1 MSSTGI
7 NTSNPKSLN
16 SRTYS
21 CLSIDNEDVDNLN
34 IEQLS
39 KEMNDRAKEATPFT
53 SQEIDEIIM
62 SFENVMPDKDN
73 SGIPLDQLR
82 KLIEAV
88 GHLPHKDWDKTGQSA
103 EQLNDILLGG
113 SMGGLSEEFK
123 QIFKRVIEEGN
134 WNKAAEHAAVEGN
147 DNDNGNGK
155 GNGKPWAILVT
166 GVNGIRKT
174 TSVYQPWFQQL
185 LDEALVHPKNVS
197 ADSEIDRD
205 SLPTGENSFF
215 RQLDHMIITL
225 INHNF
230 QKMYAMTNLSH
241 DFDENPDQD
250 PPSSIIQQY
259 SNYKAAIFTRY
270 RTLSEIL
277 GVLLVRQAKASRMN
291 IMIETSGRD
300 VAMFHYVDSF
310 FPSEDYNKLA
320 LHFTIND
327 LSHAETSVDKR
338 MVREMKEGIGALNS
352 GDMDRIIKANAG
364 GPYGS
369 EVLTG
374 IQRDSDAVWDQI
386 ISEDA
391 EGDVGQDWFKASIK
405 IDAKEDEDWTAN
417 AVLPDG
423 SDGTAFKFYAPR
435 KV

>member
-1 MSSTGI
+1 MNERASEAEPFST
-7 NTSNPKSLN
+7 
-16 SRTYS
+16 
-21 CLSIDNEDVDNLN
+21 
-34 IEQLS
+34 
-39 KEMNDRAKEATPFT
+39 KEV
-53 SQEIDEIIM
+53 DEIIM
-62 SFENVMPDKDN
+62 SFENVMPEN
-73 SGIPLDQLR
+73 SGIALDQLR
-82 KLIEAV
+82 ELIEAV
-88 GHLPHKDWDKTGQSA
+88 GHLPHKDWERTGQSA
-103 EQLNDILLGG
+103 ERLNDILLDG
-113 SMGGLSEEFK
+113 SMDGLSDEFK
-123 QIFKRVIEEGN
+123 HTFKRVIHEGN
-134 WNKAAEHAAVEGN
+134 WNAAAEHAAVE
-147 DNDNGNGK
+147 

-185 LDEALVHPKNVS
+185 LNEALVHPKNIK
-197 ADSEIDRD
+197 ADSDSDSDSNSEIALD

-230 QKMYAMTNLSH
+230 QKMYAMTKLSH
-241 DFDENPDQD
+241 DFDENPEQD

-277 GVLLVRQAKASRMN
+277 GVLLVRQAKASKMN

-310 FPSEDYNKLA
+310 FPSEEYNKLA

-327 LSHAETSVDKR
+327 LSHAESSVDTR
-338 MVREMKEGIGALNS
+338 MVREMKGGIEALNS
-352 GDMDRIIKANAG
+352 GDMDKVIKANAG

-369 EVLTG
+369 EVLKG
-374 IQRDSDAVWDQI
+374 IQRDSDAVWDTI

-391 EGDVGQDWFKASIK
+391 EGDVGQDWFKASIN
-405 IDAKEDEDWTAN
+405 IEAKEDEDWTAN
-417 AVLPDG
+417 AILPDG
-423 SDGTAFKFYAPR
+423 SDGTAFKFHAPR

>member
-1 MSSTGI
+1 MSSPA
-7 NTSNPKSLN
+7 SNAKSLN

-21 CLSIDNEDVDNLN
+21 CLSIDNEDVDNLD

-39 KEMNDRAKEATPFT
+39 KEMNERAKEAAPFT

-82 KLIEAV
+82 ELIEAV
-88 GHLPHKDWDKTGQSA
+88 GHLPHKDWEKTGQSA

-113 SMGGLSEEFK
+113 SMDGLSEEFK

-134 WNKAAEHAAVEGN
+134 WNAAAEHAAVEGK
-147 DNDNGNGK
+147 GK

-185 LDEALVHPKNVS
+185 LDEALVHPKNASV
-197 ADSEIDRD
+197 DSEIDRD

-241 DFDENPDQD
+241 DFDENPEQD

-310 FPSEDYNKLA
+310 FPSEEYNKLA

-327 LSHAETSVDKR
+327 LSHAETSVDTR
-338 MVREMKEGIGALNS
+338 MVREMKEGIEALKS
-352 GDMDRIIKANAG
+352 GDMDKVIKANAG

-405 IDAKEDEDWTAN
+405 IDAKKDEDWTAN
-417 AVLPDG
+417 ALLPDG
-423 SDGTAFKFYAPR
+423 SDGTAFKFHAPR

>member
-21 CLSIDNEDVDNLN
+21 CLSIDNEDVDNLD

-134 WNKAAEHAAVEGN
+134 WNKAAEYAAVEGN

-205 SLPTGENSFF
+205 SLPLEKTLPSVNS
-215 RQLDHMIITL
+215 IT
-225 INHNF
+225 
-230 QKMYAMTNLSH
+230 
-241 DFDENPDQD
+241 
-250 PPSSIIQQY
+250 
-259 SNYKAAIFTRY
+259 
-270 RTLSEIL
+270 
-277 GVLLVRQAKASRMN
+277 
-291 IMIETSGRD
+291 
-300 VAMFHYVDSF
+300 
-310 FPSEDYNKLA
+310 
-320 LHFTIND
+320 
-327 LSHAETSVDKR
+327 
-338 MVREMKEGIGALNS
+338 
-352 GDMDRIIKANAG
+352 
-364 GPYGS
+364 
-369 EVLTG
+369 
-374 IQRDSDAVWDQI
+374 
-386 ISEDA
+386 
-391 EGDVGQDWFKASIK
+391 
-405 IDAKEDEDWTAN
+405 
-417 AVLPDG
+417 
-423 SDGTAFKFYAPR
+423 
-435 KV
+435 

>member
-147 DNDNGNGK
+147 DNGNGK
-155 GNGKPWAILVT
+155 GMVSRGLSLSLESMVFVKQQVSTNPGFSSCSMKLLYIP
-166 GVNGIRKT
+166 RM
-174 TSVYQPWFQQL
+174 SVPTVKLTETRCQL
-185 LDEALVHPKNVS
+185 EK
-197 ADSEIDRD
+197 
-205 SLPTGENSFF
+205 
-215 RQLDHMIITL
+215 
-225 INHNF
+225 
-230 QKMYAMTNLSH
+230 
-241 DFDENPDQD
+241 
-250 PPSSIIQQY
+250 
-259 SNYKAAIFTRY
+259 
-270 RTLSEIL
+270 TLS
-277 GVLLVRQAKASRMN
+277 
-291 IMIETSGRD
+291 
-300 VAMFHYVDSF
+300 
-310 FPSEDYNKLA
+310 
-320 LHFTIND
+320 
-327 LSHAETSVDKR
+327 SV
-338 MVREMKEGIGALNS
+338 NS
-352 GDMDRIIKANAG
+352 I
-364 GPYGS
+364 
-369 EVLTG
+369 T
-374 IQRDSDAVWDQI
+374 
-386 ISEDA
+386 
-391 EGDVGQDWFKASIK
+391 
-405 IDAKEDEDWTAN
+405 
-417 AVLPDG
+417 
-423 SDGTAFKFYAPR
+423 
-435 KV
+435 